1 MYKFKFKFK
10 FTCCHDQN
18 DSFVSVG
25 GIAWHSFFWKHF
37 KITCVHAYGTNV
49 GGVFNFMILSTLVS
63 LLSNMQKFWWHWY
76 IPIFLDV
83 KANRDENLIESKSA
97 LIRNR
102 ALYEGEFKMQRPAF
116 YINIIHFSIPLQ
128 FTTFNAGHCLG
139 ACDLLADI
147 YSTCMYMVQPS
158 TSVLV
163 ALCVP

>member
-1 MYKFKFKFK
+1 M
-10 FTCCHDQN
+10 
-18 DSFVSVG
+18 SVG
-25 GIAWHSFFWKHF
+25 GIARHSFFWKHF

-116 YINIIHFSIPLQ
+116 YINIIHRGHFSIPLQ

-139 ACDLLADI
+139 ACDILADFPTI
-147 YSTCMYMVQPS
+147 SFLLVCTWYNHQLLIHPPHFQRAAVVE
-158 TSVLV
+158 TSGNF
-163 ALCVP
+163 